1 MSYLHLSFHFRE
13 LPEPILTTDFLPRF
27 EEAAAL
33 ATSTEQEKELKILIE
48 QQLPLCNRILLSWIF
63 LHFDAIITHEKH
75 NKFNP
80 QNLAVVLSPV
90 LQMSHRL
97 FVTLLCYCTDLFA
110 DVELTK
116 WVTIIWFLSLAKTN
130 KTTNITRLKYKR
142 NDFTTFSFF
151 VEVSKD

>member
-1 MSYLHLSFHFRE
+1 MSIKNETNINTFRE
-13 LPEPILTTDFLPRF
+13 LPEPMLTTDLLPRF

-33 ATSTEQEKELKILIE
+33 PTSTEQEKELKILVE

-63 LHFDAIITHEKH
+63 LHFDAIIAHEKH

-97 FVTLLCYCTDLFA
+97 FVTLLCYCTDLFP
-110 DVELTK
+110 DVQLTK
-116 WVTIIWFLSLAKTN
+116 WVMICLFELFFKIENLWFIYSNTASTN
-130 KTTNITRLKYKR
+130 ETFCYFFLLK
-142 NDFTTFSFF
+142 
-151 VEVSKD
+151 